1 MVKRVRKAVI
11 PAAGLGTRFLPATK
25 AQPKEMLPIVDKPTI
40 QYIVEDAV
48 KSGIEQIVIVTG
60 QSKRAIED
68 HFDYPF
74 ELAHRLRQQNKLE
87 ELSEVERISELANFV
102 YVRQKQPLGNGHAVL
117 VAKEVIGDEPFA
129 VLWGDDLVDAEIPFV
144 QQMMEVYYRFGASVL
159 AVMRVPQQNV
169 SKYGVIEA
177 KALGNRVYE
186 VFDLVEKPPVEEAP
200 SDLAVVTGYILTP
213 EIFEE
218 LERTEPGKGGEIWL
232 SDAIRSLMRRQKV
245 FALEFQG
252 KRYDAG
258 NKLEFLQ
265 ATVDFALKRE
275 DLRDEF
281 RAYLK
286 SLDL

>member
-1 MVKRVRKAVI
+1 MKRVRKAVI

-25 AQPKEMLPIVDKPTI
+25 AQPKEMLPIVDKPII
-40 QYIVEDAV
+40 QYIVEEAV
-48 KSGIEQIVIVTG
+48 DSGIEQIVIITG

-74 ELAHRLRQQNKLE
+74 ELAHRLREQNKLD
-87 ELSEVERISELANFV
+87 ELREVERTAELANFV

-117 VAKEVIGDEPFA
+117 VAKEVVGEEPFA
-129 VLWGDDLVDAEIPFV
+129 VLWGDDLVDAEGPCLRQLID
-144 QQMMEVYYRFGASVL
+144 VYDQYGASVM
-159 AVMRVPQQNV
+159 AVMRVPQEKIP
-169 SKYGVIEA
+169 KYGVIAANPIGE
-177 KALGNRVYE
+177 RVYE
-186 VFDLVEKPPVEEAP
+186 VLDLVEKPSIEAAP
-200 SDLAVVTGYILTP
+200 SDLAAVKGYVLTP

-218 LERTEPGKGGEIWL
+218 LERTPPGKGGEIWL
-232 SDAIRSLMRRQKV
+232 SDAIKLLMRRQKV
-245 FALEFQG
+245 FALEFRG

-265 ATVDFALKRE
+265 ATVDFALKRG
-275 DLRDEF
+275 DLDGDF